1 MGMNDS
7 DLHVTNSH
15 TSRVVHT
22 LSVRLDDDAHRALLT
37 IQNTGLS
44 SSDAVR
50 SAHIREASRLRS
62 KEVQRAE
69 FLAAQADPEQQR
81 ILKESFEFLES
92 IDDPR

>member
-1 MGMNDS
+1 MKDI
-7 DLHVTNSH
+7 DLRMTNCH
-15 TSRVVHT
+15 TLYMAHT

-50 SAHIREASRLRS
+50 SALIREAARLRS

-92 IDDPR
+92 IDDSW

>member
-1 MGMNDS
+1 MT
-7 DLHVTNSH
+7 HA
-15 TSRVVHT
+15 
-22 LSVRLDDDAHRALLT
+22 LSVRLDDEAHRALLT

-50 SAHIREASRLRS
+50 TALIREAARLRT

-81 ILKESFEFLES
+81 VLKESLEFLES
-92 IDDPR
+92 IDDPW

>member
-1 MGMNDS
+1 MTPFDTSM
-7 DLHVTNSH
+7 TNCH
-15 TSRVVHT
+15 TDEMTHA
-22 LSVRLDDDAHRALLT
+22 LSVRLDDEAHRALLT

-50 SAHIREASRLRS
+50 TALIREAARLRT

-81 ILKESFEFLES
+81 VLKESLEFLES
-92 IDDPR
+92 IDDPW

>member
-1 MGMNDS
+1 MA
-7 DLHVTNSH
+7 
-15 TSRVVHT
+15 HT

-50 SAHIREASRLRS
+50 SALIREAARLRS

-92 IDDPR
+92 IDDSW

>member
-1 MGMNDS
+1 MSKIDCRM
-7 DLHVTNSH
+7 TNCH
-15 TSRVVHT
+15 TSEMAHP

-50 SAHIREASRLRS
+50 TALIREAARLRT

-81 ILKESFEFLES
+81 ILKESLEFLES
-92 IDDPR
+92 IDDPW

>member
-1 MGMNDS
+1 MA
-7 DLHVTNSH
+7 
-15 TSRVVHT
+15 HT

-50 SAHIREASRLRS
+50 SALIREAARLRS

-69 FLAAQADPEQQR
+69 FLAAQADAEQQR

-92 IDDPR
+92 IDDPW

>member
-1 MGMNDS
+1 MSKIDS
-7 DLHVTNSH
+7 RMTNCH
-15 TSRVVHT
+15 TSEMAHA

-50 SAHIREASRLRS
+50 TALIREAARLRT

-81 ILKESFEFLES
+81 ILKESLEFLES
-92 IDDPR
+92 IDDPW

>member
-1 MGMNDS
+1 MA
-7 DLHVTNSH
+7 HA
-15 TSRVVHT
+15 

-50 SAHIREASRLRS
+50 TALIREAARLRT

-81 ILKESFEFLES
+81 ILKESLEFLES
-92 IDDPR
+92 IDDPW

>member
-1 MGMNDS
+1 MNHIDQCM
-7 DLHVTNSH
+7 TNCH
-15 TSRVVHT
+15 TVCMAHT

-50 SAHIREASRLRS
+50 SALIREASRLRS

-92 IDDPR
+92 IDDPW

>member
-1 MGMNDS
+1 MA
-7 DLHVTNSH
+7 
-15 TSRVVHT
+15 HT

-50 SAHIREASRLRS
+50 SALIREAARLRS

-81 ILKESFEFLES
+81 ILKESLEFLES
-92 IDDPR
+92 IDDPW

>member
-1 MGMNDS
+1 MVMLDV
-7 DLHVTNSH
+7 DLSMTNCH
-15 TSRVVHT
+15 TFCMTHT

-37 IQNTGLS
+37 IQNTGMS

-50 SAHIREASRLRS
+50 SALIREAARLRS

-81 ILKESFEFLES
+81 ILTESLDFLES
-92 IDDPR
+92 IDDPW